1 MVEYSSELHKRCFP
15 FLDKVDAEALL
26 RAMDSSSIL
35 AGDVLYSINDAADCL
50 YVLVAGRIAVQKFTG
65 FGSRMQVVAL
75 LDPGA
80 PIGEGGLLE
89 AQTRGSMLSAVVDS
103 HLLSL
108 SRQSFAELTEIYPS
122 LAVKILKWTLGR
134 LSLRL
139 KKSSER
145 LAHVM

>member
-1 MVEYSSELHKRCFP
+1 MVEYNTEIHKECFP

-26 RAMDSSSIL
+26 RVMESSAFA
-35 AGDVLYSINDAADCL
+35 AGDVLYSINDSADCL

-65 FGSRMQVVAL
+65 FGDRMQVVAL

-80 PIGEGGLLE
+80 PIGEGGLLDS
-89 AQTRGSMLSAVVDS
+89 QTRGSMLSAVVDS
-103 HLLSL
+103 RLLSL
-108 SRQSFAELTEIYPS
+108 SRQSFAGLTEIHPF
-122 LAVKILKWTLGR
+122 LAIQILKWALGR

>member
-1 MVEYSSELHKRCFP
+1 MVEYSSELHKECFP

-26 RAMDSSSIL
+26 RVMESSL
-35 AGDVLYSINDAADCL
+35 FAAGDVLYSINDSADCL
-50 YVLVAGRIAVQKFTG
+50 YVLVAGRVAVQKFTG
-65 FGSRMQVVAL
+65 FGNRMQVVAL

-89 AQTRGSMLSAVVDS
+89 AQTRGSMLSAVVDCR
-103 HLLSL
+103 LLSL
-108 SRQSFAELTEIYPS
+108 SRQSFTELTEIHPS
-122 LAVKILKWTLGR
+122 LAVKVLKWALGR
-134 LSLRL
+134 ISLRL